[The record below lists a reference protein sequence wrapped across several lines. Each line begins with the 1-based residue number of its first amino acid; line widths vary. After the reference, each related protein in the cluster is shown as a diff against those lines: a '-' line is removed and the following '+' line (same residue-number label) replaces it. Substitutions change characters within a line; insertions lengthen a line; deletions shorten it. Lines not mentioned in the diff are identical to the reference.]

1 MLGAAGKFVLFFG
14 LGGCSPQL
22 VDVIEQS
29 ACEEDASSSACGG
42 TNGASGAGGTAGSNS
57 GGLGAS
63 SGGGGASSSA
73 LAHRYSFDGIGNAA
87 VDSVAGEDGV
97 VVNTLLDGS
106 GALTLAGGSS
116 DQYVDLPNRL
126 LRNLLNA
133 TFEAW
138 ITWDGGPRW
147 QRIFDFG
154 DTILSEEGDQG
165 TGRSYIFLAATGPS
179 QVPRVAYNNNL
190 PLAEVVCDGTS
201 SIAFGV
207 RTHLAVVVDNDGRE
221 LSLYMDGA
229 RVNVTALGDPLL
241 VINDINNWLGRSQ
254 YNDPELAGRFHEFRI
269 YAAALGPAEVR
280 RSFEA
285 GPDALP

>member
-1 MLGAAGKFVLFFG
+1 MLGAAGKLLLF
-14 LGGCSPQL
+14 LGVGACSPQL

-29 ACEEDASSSACGG
+29 ACEADPASSGCGG
-42 TNGASGAGGTAGSNS
+42 MNGASGTAGSSS
-57 GGLGAS
+57 GGLGGS
-63 SGGGGASSSA
+63 SGGGAAPSAA
-73 LAHRYSFDGIGNAA
+73 LAHRYSFDGTGSVA

-106 GALTLAGGSS
+106 GSLTLAGGSS

-126 LRNLLNA
+126 LRNLINA

-154 DTILSEEGDQG
+154 ETIVNEEGDQG
-165 TGRSYIFLAATGPS
+165 TGRSYIFLAASGGS
-179 QVPRVAYNNNL
+179 ELPRAAYNKNL
-190 PLAEVVCDGTS
+190 PLAEVVCES
-201 SIAFGV
+201 MSPIAIGV

-221 LSLYMDGA
+221 LSLYMDGG
-229 RVNVTALGDPLL
+229 RVDVTALSDPLS

-254 YNDPELAGRFHEFRI
+254 YDDAGLGGRFHEFRI
-269 YAAALGPAEVR
+269 YAAALGPADVR

-285 GPDALP
+285 GPDTLP